1 VASSGQ
7 HRFAL
12 RKGLG
17 VWALT
22 FEGRTAEFKH
32 EQGAFYVAWLLLHPP
47 SQPVHGLDL
56 AARIPAIY
64 RRHLGLPEI
73 MAPATGKSAPL
84 ESHARLQE
92 RSLGLDDAQALRAI
106 LRREKEL
113 QGILDDSDASEP
125 ERAEALREL
134 EAIFEFQKR
143 HGRRAAGNAEKAA
156 RAVRAAIARFHQH
169 LRAATDAA
177 GKPHPV
183 LVPFAAHIE
192 THIMIPSARY
202 AVKGGP
208 SGRTGVAGCFT
219 YEPRDGVRWAG

>member
-1 VASSGQ
+1 
-7 HRFAL
+7 
-12 RKGLG
+12 

-64 RRHLGLPEI
+64 RRHLGLAEI
-73 MAPATGKSAPL
+73 SAPAAGKSAPM

-92 RSLGLDDAQALRAI
+92 RNLGLDDAQGLRAV

-113 QGILDDSDASEP
+113 QAILDDSDASEP
-125 ERAEALREL
+125 EKAEALREL
-134 EAIFEFQKR
+134 EAICDFQKR
-143 HGRRAAGNAEKAA
+143 HGR

-169 LRAATDAA
+169 LRAATDAR
-177 GKPHPV
+177 GNPHSV

-192 THIMIPSARY
+192 KHIIIPSARY

-208 SGRTGVAGCFT
+208 RGRTGVAGCFT
-219 YEPRDGVRWAG
+219 YEPGEGVRWAG